1 MKGLIISS
9 TYFAPPKKHFLTKTL
24 WHDARRSGV
33 RVTGKKLAKKN
44 KPKKQA
50 KKTSEKK
57 NLEVNCMTRHYTRD
71 VPAKFCGLG
80 QLKGIHE
87 HLMW

>member
-33 RVTGKKLAKKN
+33 RVTGKKLAKKTSQKN

-50 KKTSEKK
+50 KKKTSRS
-57 NLEVNCMTRHYTRD
+57 T
-71 VPAKFCGLG
+71 A
-80 QLKGIHE
+80 
-87 HLMW
+87 